1 MKINYSN
8 VYVGNYR
15 ELLSDEELNNLILLA
30 SKQRKFLDYK
40 YRQMIDGT
48 KYSMLIKKAF
58 EFTNINR
65 ENNSRPD
72 YEKNII
78 ANNIVF
84 SNSQCAKLLNIGKFD
99 LKSLQ
104 AYIALIRIVKNN
116 KENANQKYVDAVNAF
131 TIKLMNHF
139 RKYVGS
145 AKPEI
150 IINKINELLTYEPE
164 LIELAEKDNK
174 RSR

>member
-1 MKINYSN
+1 MKINYCN
-8 VYVGNYR
+8 VYVEDYHK
-15 ELLSDEELNNLILLA
+15 LLSEEELNSLVLLA
-30 SKQRKFLDYK
+30 LNQRKFLDYK
-40 YRQMIDGT
+40 YKHLMGST
-48 KYSMLIKKAF
+48 KFSMLIGKAF